1 MMTKETRQFQ
11 TEIQKLLDLMINSI
25 YSHKEIFLR
34 ELISNAS
41 DALDTLRFK
50 AQTDQSLLEDD
61 NDFKIRI
68 DVDPETRTI
77 SVSDNGI
84 GMTRDEVVEHIGT
97 IAKSGTSKLLETMTS
112 KDSKELAPELIGQFG
127 VGFYSCFMVAERVV
141 LTTRTADAKG
151 ATRWE
156 SAGDGSYTI
165 EDCDRAERGTTVT
178 LYLRKVED
186 GDQDFLKE
194 WEIRSTVKK
203 YSDFVT
209 YPICMDIEREEVPT
223 DKDGKPIEGAEPVK
237 KVTEE
242 TLNSMKPVWIK
253 RKSEVTEDEYKEFY
267 RHLSHDWT
275 DPLETIHINAEGK
288 TEYNA
293 LMYIP
298 SQAGMD
304 LFMPEKKSGMQL
316 YVKRIFIMDN
326 CEELMPAYLRF
337 IKGVVD
343 SADLS
348 LNVSREILQHD
359 RLMAMIRKNL
369 VKKVLGNLKEML
381 AKDQEKYLKFWHAFG
396 PVLKEGIHYDFENQ
410 EVLKE
415 LLLFSSTRDDDLTT
429 LKDYCARMPE
439 GQTEIY
445 YITGSS
451 REMLANSPHLE
462 ALKNKGYEV
471 LLMTDPVDE
480 WMLQGLTAY
489 DEKPLK
495 SVAKGEVSLLN
506 EDEKKEA
513 EEKLKVDE
521 EQYASLLTFLKN
533 TLKEKIKDAKLSSRL
548 TDSAVCLVADEHD
561 MSASMERLLRAA
573 GQEVPETKR
582 ILEVNPQHE
591 LVSVMYELYK
601 ENPSDPRL
609 VEYSDLLFDQA
620 LLTEGSPIAD
630 PAKFSKLVTKL
641 MVKAAGK

>member
-1 MMTKETRQFQ
+1 MTKETRKFE
-11 TEIQKLLDLMINSI
+11 TEIQKLLDLMINSL

-50 AQTDQSLLEDD
+50 AQTDQNLLEGD
-61 NDFKIRI
+61 NDFRIRI
-68 DVDPETRTI
+68 DVDSDARTI

-84 GMTRDEVVEHIGT
+84 GMTRDEVIEHIGT
-97 IAKSGTSKLLETMTS
+97 IAKSGTSKFIEAIAA
-112 KDSKELAPELIGQFG
+112 KDSNELVPELIGQFG
-127 VGFYSCFMVAERVV
+127 VGFYSSFMVAERVV
-141 LTTRTADAKG
+141 LTTRTAGSKE
-151 ATRWE
+151 ATLWE
-156 SAGDGSYTI
+156 SVGDGSYTI
-165 EDCDRAERGTTVT
+165 EDGERENRGTTVT
-178 LYLRKVED
+178 LYLRKAE
-186 GDQDFLKE
+186 GADQDFTKE
-194 WEIRSTVKK
+194 WEIRSTIKK

-209 YPICMDIEREEVPT
+209 YPIFMDIEREEVPT

-242 TLNSMKPVWIK
+242 TLNSMKPIWNK

-267 RHLSHDWT
+267 RYLSHDWT
-275 DPLETIHINAEGK
+275 DPLETIHLNAEGK

-326 CEELMPAYLRF
+326 CEELMPPYLRF

-348 LNVSREILQHD
+348 LNISREILQHD
-359 RLMAMIRKNL
+359 RLMTMIRKNL

-381 AKDQEKYLKFWHAFG
+381 EKDREKYLKFWQAFG
-396 PVLKEGIHYDFENQ
+396 LVLKEGIHYDFENQ
-410 EVLKE
+410 EALKD
-415 LLLFSSTRDDDLTT
+415 LLLFASTRGNELTT
-429 LKDYCARMPE
+429 LKEYCSRMPE
-439 GQTEIY
+439 DQKEIY

-451 REMLANSPHLE
+451 REMLTNSPHLE
-462 ALKNKGYEV
+462 ALKTKGYEV

-480 WMLQGLTAY
+480 WVLQGLTAY

-506 EDEKKEA
+506 EEEKKEV
-513 EEKLKVDE
+513 EEKLKADE

-533 TLKEKIKDAKLSSRL
+533 TLREKVKDAKLSSRL

-573 GQEVPETKR
+573 GQDVPETKR
-582 ILEVNPQHE
+582 ILELNPQHE
-591 LVSVMYELYK
+591 LVKVMFDLYK

-609 VEYSDLLFDQA
+609 EEYSELLLDQA

-630 PAKFSKLVTKL
+630 PVKFSKLVAKL
-641 MVKAAGK
+641 MVKAVGK

>member
-1 MMTKETRQFQ
+1 MAKETRRFE
-11 TEIQKLLDLMINSI
+11 TEIQKLLDLMINSL

-50 AQTDQSLLEDD
+50 AQTDQSLLEGDS
-61 NDFKIRI
+61 DFKIKI
-68 DVDPETRTI
+68 EVDPKARSI

-84 GMTRDEVVEHIGT
+84 GMTRDEVIEHIGT
-97 IAKSGTSKLLETMTS
+97 IAKSGTGKLLEAMAK
-112 KDSKELAPELIGQFG
+112 KDSEELSAELIGQFG
-127 VGFYSCFMVAERVV
+127 VGFYSSFMVAERVV
-141 LTTRTADAKG
+141 LTTRAAG
-151 ATRWE
+151 SSEATRWE
-156 SAGDGSYTI
+156 SVGDGSYTI
-165 EDCDRAERGTTVT
+165 EDCDRKSRGTTVT
-178 LYLRKVED
+178 LFLRPLED
-186 GDQDFLKE
+186 GDQDFTQE
-194 WEIRSTVKK
+194 WVIRSTIKK

-209 YPICMDIEREEVPT
+209 YPICMDVEREELPK

-242 TLNSMKPVWIK
+242 VLNSMKPVWNK
-253 RKSEVTEDEYKEFY
+253 RKSEVTEEEYKEFY

-275 DPLETIHINAEGK
+275 DPLEIIHINAEGK

-304 LFMPEKKSGMQL
+304 LFIPEKKSGMQL

-326 CEELMPAYLRF
+326 CEELMPPYLRF

-348 LNVSREILQHD
+348 LNVSREILQHN
-359 RLMAMIRKNL
+359 RLVAMIRKNL
-369 VKKVLGNLKEML
+369 VKKVLGTLKDML
-381 AKDQEKYLKFWHAFG
+381 EKDREKYLKFWQAFG
-396 PVLKEGIHYDFENQ
+396 PVVKEGIHYDYENQ
-410 EVLKE
+410 EALKD
-415 LLLFSSTRDDDLTT
+415 LLLFSSTRDNDLTT
-429 LKDYCARMPE
+429 LKEYCSRMPKD
-439 GQTEIY
+439 QKEIY
-445 YITGSS
+445 YLTGSS

-462 ALKNKGYEV
+462 ALKTKGYEV

-480 WMLQGLTAY
+480 WMLQGLTTY
-489 DEKPLK
+489 DKKPLK

-506 EDEKKEA
+506 DKEKKEA
-513 EEKLKVDE
+513 EEKLKADE

-533 TLKEKIKDAKLSSRL
+533 TLREKIKDVKLSSRL

-561 MSASMERLLRAA
+561 LSASMERLLRAA

-582 ILEVNPQHE
+582 ILEVNPGHE
-591 LVSVMYELYK
+591 LVKVMFDLYK

-609 VEYSDLLFDQA
+609 TEYSELLLDQA

-630 PAKFSKLVTKL
+630 PAKFSKLVAKL
-641 MVKAAGK
+641 MVKAVGK

>member
-1 MMTKETRQFQ
+1 MTKETHQFQ
-11 TEIQKLLDLMINSI
+11 TEIKKLLDLMINSL

-50 AQTDQSLLEDD
+50 AQTDQSLLEGDSD
-61 NDFKIRI
+61 YKIKI
-68 DVDPETRTI
+68 DVDPKARTI

-84 GMTRDEVVEHIGT
+84 GMTRDEVIEHIGT
-97 IAKSGTSKLLETMTS
+97 IAKSGTGKFLEAVAAKG
-112 KDSKELAPELIGQFG
+112 KDDLTPELIGQFG

-141 LTTRTADAKG
+141 LTTRAAGSKE

-165 EDCDRAERGTTVT
+165 EDCDRENRGTTVT
-178 LYLRKVED
+178 LYLRQLED
-186 GDQDFLKE
+186 GDQDFTKE

-209 YPICMDIEREEVPT
+209 YPICMDIEREEVPK
-223 DKDGKPIEGAEPVK
+223 DKDGKPIEGAKPEK
-237 KVTEE
+237 KITEE
-242 TLNSMKPVWIK
+242 TLNSMKPVWNK
-253 RKSEVTEDEYKEFY
+253 RKGEVKEDEYKEFY

-326 CEELMPAYLRF
+326 CEELMPPYLRF

-381 AKDQEKYLKFWHAFG
+381 EKDREKYLKFWKAFG

-410 EVLKE
+410 EALKE
-415 LLLFSSTRDDDLTT
+415 LLLFSSTRDADLTT
-429 LKDYCARMPE
+429 LKEYCSRMPE

-445 YITGSS
+445 YITGSN
-451 REMLANSPHLE
+451 RDMLANSPHLE

-480 WMLQGLTAY
+480 WVLQGLTTY

-495 SVAKGEVSLLN
+495 SVAKGEVSLLS
-506 EDEKKEA
+506 EEEKKEV
-513 EEKLKVDE
+513 EEKLKADE
-521 EQYASLLTFLKN
+521 EQYASLLTYLKN
-533 TLKEKIKDAKLSSRL
+533 TLREKIKDVKLSSRL

-591 LVSVMYELYK
+591 LVKVMFDLYK

-609 VEYSDLLFDQA
+609 AEYSELLLDQA

-630 PAKFSKLVTKL
+630 PVKFSKLVAKL
-641 MVKAAGK
+641 MVKAAAK

>member
-1 MMTKETRQFQ
+1 MTKETRQFQ
-11 TEIQKLLDLMINSI
+11 TEIQKLLDLMINSL

-50 AQTDQSLLEDD
+50 AQTDQSLLEDN

-68 DVDPETRTI
+68 DVDPEARTI

-97 IAKSGTSKLLETMTS
+97 IAKSGTSKLLEAMTS

-242 TLNSMKPVWIK
+242 TLNSMKPVWNK

-326 CEELMPAYLRF
+326 CEELMPTYLRF

-381 AKDQEKYLKFWHAFG
+381 EKDREKYLKFWQAFG

-410 EVLKE
+410 DVLKE
-415 LLLFSSTRDDDLTT
+415 LLLFSSTRDADLTT
-429 LKDYCARMPE
+429 LKEYCSRMPE
-439 GQTEIY
+439 DQKEIY

-495 SVAKGEVSLLN
+495 SVAKGDVSLLN

-591 LVSVMYELYK
+591 LVKVMYELYK

-630 PAKFSKLVTKL
+630 PTKFSKLVTKL

>member
-1 MMTKETRQFQ
+1 MTKETHQFQ
-11 TEIQKLLDLMINSI
+11 TEIKKLLDLMINSL

-50 AQTDQSLLEDD
+50 AQTDQSLLEGDSD
-61 NDFKIRI
+61 YKIKI
-68 DVDPETRTI
+68 DVDPQARTI

-84 GMTRDEVVEHIGT
+84 GMTRDEVIEHIGT
-97 IAKSGTSKLLETMTS
+97 IAKSGTGKFLEAVAAKG
-112 KDSKELAPELIGQFG
+112 KDDLPPELIGQFG

-141 LTTRTADAKG
+141 LTTRAAGSKE

-165 EDCDRAERGTTVT
+165 EDCERENRGTTVT
-178 LYLRKVED
+178 LYLRELEE
-186 GDQDFLKE
+186 GDQDFTKE

-209 YPICMDIEREEVPT
+209 YPICMDIEREEVPK
-223 DKDGKPIEGAEPVK
+223 DKEGKPIEGAEPVK

-242 TLNSMKPVWIK
+242 ILNSMKPVWNR
-253 RKSEVTEDEYKEFY
+253 RKNEVTEDEYKEFY

-316 YVKRIFIMDN
+316 YVKRVFIMDN
-326 CEELMPAYLRF
+326 CEELMPPYLRF

-359 RLMAMIRKNL
+359 RLITMIRKNL

-381 AKDQEKYLKFWHAFG
+381 EKDREKYLKFWQAFG

-410 EVLKE
+410 EALKE
-415 LLLFSSTRDDDLTT
+415 LLLFASTKGDELTT
-429 LKDYCARMPE
+429 LKEYCSRMPE
-439 GQTEIY
+439 DQKEIY
-445 YITGSS
+445 YITGNS

-480 WMLQGLTAY
+480 WVLQGLTTY

-495 SVAKGEVSLLN
+495 SVAKGEVSPLS
-506 EDEKKEA
+506 EEEKKEA
-513 EEKLKVDE
+513 EEKLKADE

-533 TLKEKIKDAKLSSRL
+533 TLREKVKDVKLSSRL
-548 TDSAVCLVADEHD
+548 TDSAVCLVAGEHD

-591 LVSVMYELYK
+591 LVKIMFDLYK

-609 VEYSDLLFDQA
+609 VEYTELLLDQA

-630 PAKFSKLVTKL
+630 PVKFSKLVAKL

>member
-1 MMTKETRQFQ
+1 MTKETRQFE
-11 TEIQKLLDLMINSI
+11 TETQKLLDLMIHSL

-50 AQTDQSLLEDD
+50 AQTDQVLLEGD

-68 DVDPETRTI
+68 DVDPEARSI

-97 IAKSGTSKLLETMTS
+97 IAKSGTSTLLEAMAK
-112 KDSKELAPELIGQFG
+112 KDKEELSSDLIGQFG
-127 VGFYSCFMVAERVV
+127 VGFYSSFMVAERVV
-141 LTTRTADAKG
+141 LTTRPAGSSEAI
-151 ATRWE
+151 RWE
-156 SAGDGSYTI
+156 SAGGGSYTI

-178 LYLRKVED
+178 VYLREVED
-186 GDQDFLKE
+186 GDQDFTKE

-223 DKDGKPIEGAEPVK
+223 DKDGKPVEDAEPVK

-242 TLNSMKPVWIK
+242 TLNSMKPVWNK

-359 RLMAMIRKNL
+359 RLMTMIRKNL
-369 VKKVLGNLKEML
+369 VKKVLGNLKEIL
-381 AKDQEKYLKFWHAFG
+381 EKDREKYLKFWQAFG
-396 PVLKEGIHYDFENQ
+396 AVLKEGIHYDFDNQ
-410 EVLKE
+410 EALKE
-415 LLLFSSTRDDDLTT
+415 LLLFAGTNGDELTT
-429 LKDYCARMPE
+429 LKEYCSRMPE
-439 GQTEIY
+439 GQKEIY

-462 ALKNKGYEV
+462 ALKTKGYEV

-480 WMLQGLTAY
+480 WVLQGLTTY

-506 EDEKKEA
+506 EEEKKEV
-513 EEKLKVDE
+513 EEKLKADE

-533 TLKEKIKDAKLSSRL
+533 NLKDKVKDAKLSSRL

-591 LVSVMYELYK
+591 LVKIMFDLYK

-609 VEYSDLLFDQA
+609 AEYSDLLLDQA

-630 PAKFSKLVTKL
+630 PVKFSKLVAKL

>member
-1 MMTKETRQFQ
+1 MTKETRQFQ
-11 TEIQKLLDLMINSI
+11 TEIKKLLDLMINSL

-34 ELISNAS
+34 ELISNSS

-50 AQTDQSLLEDD
+50 AQTDQNLLEGD

-68 DVDPETRTI
+68 DVDPEARTI
-77 SVSDNGI
+77 SVLDNGI

-97 IAKSGTSKLLETMTS
+97 IAKSGTSKFLEAMAS

-127 VGFYSCFMVAERVV
+127 VGFYSSFMVADRVV
-141 LTTRTADAKG
+141 LTTRAAGSKE

-156 SAGDGSYTI
+156 SVGDGNYTI
-165 EDCDRAERGTTVT
+165 EDGERENRGTTVT
-178 LYLRKVED
+178 LYLRKAED
-186 GDQDFLKE
+186 GAQDFTKE
-194 WEIRSTVKK
+194 WEIRSIVKK

-209 YPICMDIEREEVPT
+209 YPICMDIEREEVPK

-242 TLNSMKPVWIK
+242 ILNSMKPIWNK

-298 SQAGMD
+298 SRAGID

-337 IKGVVD
+337 INGVVD

-359 RLMAMIRKNL
+359 RLMALIRKNL

-381 AKDQEKYLKFWHAFG
+381 EKDREKYLKFWQAFG
-396 PVLKEGIHYDFENQ
+396 PVLKEGIHYDFDNQ
-410 EVLKE
+410 EALKE
-415 LLLFSSTRDDDLTT
+415 LLLFASTKGDELTT
-429 LKDYCARMPE
+429 LKEYCSRMSE
-439 GQTEIY
+439 DQKEIF

-462 ALKNKGYEV
+462 ALKTKGYEV

-480 WMLQGLTAY
+480 WVLQGLTPY

-495 SVAKGEVSLLN
+495 SVAKGDVSLLN

-573 GQEVPETKR
+573 GQDVPETKR

-591 LVSVMYELYK
+591 LVKVMFNLYK
-601 ENPSDPRL
+601 ENPSDPQL
-609 VEYSDLLFDQA
+609 TEYSELLLDQA
-620 LLTEGSPIAD
+620 LLTEGSPLAD
-630 PAKFSKLVTKL
+630 PVKFSKLVAKL

>member
-1 MMTKETRQFQ
+1 MTKETRQFQ
-11 TEIQKLLDLMINSI
+11 TEIKKLLDLMINSL

-34 ELISNAS
+34 ELISNSS
-41 DALDTLRFK
+41 DALDTLCFK
-50 AQTDQSLLEDD
+50 AQTDQNLLEGD

-68 DVDPETRTI
+68 DVDPEARTI
-77 SVSDNGI
+77 SVLDNGI

-97 IAKSGTSKLLETMTS
+97 IAKSGTSKFLEAMAS

-127 VGFYSCFMVAERVV
+127 VGFYSSFMVADRVV
-141 LTTRTADAKG
+141 LTTRAAGSKE

-156 SAGDGSYTI
+156 SVGDGNYTI
-165 EDCDRAERGTTVT
+165 EDGERENRGTTVT
-178 LYLRKVED
+178 LYLRKAED
-186 GDQDFLKE
+186 GAQDFTKE
-194 WEIRSTVKK
+194 WEIRSIVKK

-209 YPICMDIEREEVPT
+209 YPICMDIEREEVPK

-242 TLNSMKPVWIK
+242 ILNSMKPIWNK

-298 SQAGMD
+298 SRAGID

-337 IKGVVD
+337 INGVVD

-359 RLMAMIRKNL
+359 RLMALIRKNL

-381 AKDQEKYLKFWHAFG
+381 EKDREKYLKFWQAFG
-396 PVLKEGIHYDFENQ
+396 PVLKEGIHYDFDNQ
-410 EVLKE
+410 EALKE
-415 LLLFSSTRDDDLTT
+415 LLLFASTKGDELTT
-429 LKDYCARMPE
+429 LKEYCSRMSE
-439 GQTEIY
+439 DQKEIF

-462 ALKNKGYEV
+462 ALKTKGYEV

-480 WMLQGLTAY
+480 WVLQGLTPY

-495 SVAKGEVSLLN
+495 SVAKGDVSLLN

-513 EEKLKVDE
+513 EEKLKADE

-573 GQEVPETKR
+573 GQDVPETKR

-591 LVSVMYELYK
+591 LVKVMFNLYK
-601 ENPSDPRL
+601 ENPSDPQL
-609 VEYSDLLFDQA
+609 TEYSELLLDQA
-620 LLTEGSPIAD
+620 LLTEGSPLAD
-630 PAKFSKLVTKL
+630 PVKFSKLVTKL

>member
-1 MMTKETRQFQ
+1 MTKETRQFQ
-11 TEIQKLLDLMINSI
+11 TEIQKLLDLMINSL

-50 AQTDQSLLEDD
+50 AQTDQSLLEDN

-68 DVDPETRTI
+68 DVDPEARTI

-97 IAKSGTSKLLETMTS
+97 IAKSGTSKLLEAMTS

-242 TLNSMKPVWIK
+242 TLNSMKPVWNK

-381 AKDQEKYLKFWHAFG
+381 EKDREKYLKFWQAFG

-410 EVLKE
+410 DVLKE
-415 LLLFSSTRDDDLTT
+415 LLLFSSTRDADLTT
-429 LKDYCARMPE
+429 LKEYCSRMPE
-439 GQTEIY
+439 DQKEIF

-495 SVAKGEVSLLN
+495 SVAKGDVSLLN

-591 LVSVMYELYK
+591 LVKVMYELYK

-630 PAKFSKLVTKL
+630 PAKFSKLVAKL
-641 MVKAAGK
+641 MVKAVGK

>member
-1 MMTKETRQFQ
+1 MTKETRRFE
-11 TEIQKLLDLMINSI
+11 TEIQKLLDLMINSL

-50 AQTDQSLLEDD
+50 AQTDQSLLEGDS
-61 NDFKIRI
+61 DFKIKI
-68 DVDPETRTI
+68 EVDPKARSI

-84 GMTRDEVVEHIGT
+84 GMTRDEVIEHIGT
-97 IAKSGTSKLLETMTS
+97 IAKSGTGKLLEAMAK
-112 KDSKELAPELIGQFG
+112 KDSEELSAELIGQFG
-127 VGFYSCFMVAERVV
+127 VGFYSSFMVAERVV
-141 LTTRTADAKG
+141 LTTRAAG
-151 ATRWE
+151 SSEATRWE
-156 SAGDGSYTI
+156 SVGDGSYTI
-165 EDCDRAERGTTVT
+165 EDCDRKSRGTTVT
-178 LYLRKVED
+178 LFLRPLED
-186 GDQDFLKE
+186 GDQDFTQE
-194 WEIRSTVKK
+194 WVIRSTIKK

-209 YPICMDIEREEVPT
+209 YPICMDVEREEVPK
-223 DKDGKPIEGAEPVK
+223 DKDGKPIEGAKPVK

-242 TLNSMKPVWIK
+242 VLNSMKPVWNK
-253 RKSEVTEDEYKEFY
+253 RKSEVTEEEYKEFY

-275 DPLETIHINAEGK
+275 DPLEIIHINAEGK

-304 LFMPEKKSGMQL
+304 LFIPEKKSGMQL

-326 CEELMPAYLRF
+326 CEELMPPYLRF

-348 LNVSREILQHD
+348 LNVSREILQHN
-359 RLMAMIRKNL
+359 RLVAMIRKNL
-369 VKKVLGNLKEML
+369 VKKVLGTLKDML
-381 AKDQEKYLKFWHAFG
+381 EKDREKYLKFWQAFG
-396 PVLKEGIHYDFENQ
+396 PVVKEGIHYDYENQ
-410 EVLKE
+410 EALKD
-415 LLLFSSTRDDDLTT
+415 LLLFASTRDNDLTT
-429 LKDYCARMPE
+429 LKEYCSRMPKD
-439 GQTEIY
+439 QKEIY
-445 YITGSS
+445 YLTGSS

-462 ALKNKGYEV
+462 ALKSKGYEV

-480 WMLQGLTAY
+480 WMLQGLTTY
-489 DEKPLK
+489 DKKPLK

-506 EDEKKEA
+506 DKEKKEA
-513 EEKLKVDE
+513 EEKLKADE

-533 TLKEKIKDAKLSSRL
+533 TLREKIKDVKLSSRL

-561 MSASMERLLRAA
+561 LSASMERLLRAA

-582 ILEVNPQHE
+582 ILEVNPGHE
-591 LVSVMYELYK
+591 LVKVMFDLYK

-609 VEYSDLLFDQA
+609 TEYSELLLDQA

-630 PAKFSKLVTKL
+630 PAKFSKLVAKL
-641 MVKAAGK
+641 MVKAVGK

>member
-1 MMTKETRQFQ
+1 MTKETRQFQ
-11 TEIQKLLDLMINSI
+11 TEIQKLLDLMINSL

-50 AQTDQSLLEDD
+50 AQTDQSLLEDN

-68 DVDPETRTI
+68 DVDPEARTI

-97 IAKSGTSKLLETMTS
+97 IAKSGTSKLLEAMTS

-242 TLNSMKPVWIK
+242 ILNSMKPVWNK

-326 CEELMPAYLRF
+326 CEELMPTYLRF

-381 AKDQEKYLKFWHAFG
+381 EKDREKYLKFWQAFG

-410 EVLKE
+410 DVLKE
-415 LLLFSSTRDDDLTT
+415 LLLFSSTRDADLTT
-429 LKDYCARMPE
+429 LKEYCSRMPE
-439 GQTEIY
+439 DQKEIY

-495 SVAKGEVSLLN
+495 SVAKGDVSLLN

-591 LVSVMYELYK
+591 LVKVMYELYK

-630 PAKFSKLVTKL
+630 PTKFSKLVTKL

>member
-1 MMTKETRQFQ
+1 MTKETHQFQ
-11 TEIQKLLDLMINSI
+11 TEIKKLLDLMINSL

-50 AQTDQSLLEDD
+50 AQTDQSLLEGDSD
-61 NDFKIRI
+61 YKIKI
-68 DVDPETRTI
+68 DVDPQARTI

-84 GMTRDEVVEHIGT
+84 GMTRDEVIEHIGT
-97 IAKSGTSKLLETMTS
+97 IAKSGTGKFLEAVAAKG
-112 KDSKELAPELIGQFG
+112 KDDLPPELIGQFG

-141 LTTRTADAKG
+141 LTTRAAGSKE

-165 EDCDRAERGTTVT
+165 EDCERENRGTTVT
-178 LYLRKVED
+178 LYLRELEE
-186 GDQDFLKE
+186 GDQDFTKE

-209 YPICMDIEREEVPT
+209 YPICMDIEREEVPK
-223 DKDGKPIEGAEPVK
+223 DKEGKPIEGAEPVK

-242 TLNSMKPVWIK
+242 ILNSMKPVWNR
-253 RKSEVTEDEYKEFY
+253 RKNEVTEDEYKEFY

-316 YVKRIFIMDN
+316 YVKRVFIMDN
-326 CEELMPAYLRF
+326 CEELMPPYLRF

-359 RLMAMIRKNL
+359 RLITMIRKNL

-381 AKDQEKYLKFWHAFG
+381 EKDREKYLKFWQAFG

-410 EVLKE
+410 EALKE
-415 LLLFSSTRDDDLTT
+415 LLLFASTKGDELTT
-429 LKDYCARMPE
+429 LKEYCSRMPE
-439 GQTEIY
+439 DQKEIY
-445 YITGSS
+445 YITGNS
-451 REMLANSPHLE
+451 RELLANSPHLE

-480 WMLQGLTAY
+480 WVLQGLTTY

-495 SVAKGEVSLLN
+495 SVAKGEVSPLS
-506 EDEKKEA
+506 EEEKKEA
-513 EEKLKVDE
+513 EEKLKADE

-533 TLKEKIKDAKLSSRL
+533 TLREKVKDVKLSSRL
-548 TDSAVCLVADEHD
+548 TDSAVCLVAGEHD

-591 LVSVMYELYK
+591 LVKIMFDLYK

-609 VEYSDLLFDQA
+609 VEYTELLLDQA

-630 PAKFSKLVTKL
+630 PVKFSKLVAKL

>member
-1 MMTKETRQFQ
+1 MTKETRQFQ
-11 TEIQKLLDLMINSI
+11 TEIQKLLDLMINSL

-68 DVDPETRTI
+68 DVDPEARTI

-97 IAKSGTSKLLETMTS
+97 IAKSGTSKFLEAMTS

-141 LTTRTADAKG
+141 LTTRTADARG

-156 SAGDGSYTI
+156 SAGDGSYTV
-165 EDCDRAERGTTVT
+165 EDCDREERGTTVT

-186 GDQDFLKE
+186 GDQDFVKE

-242 TLNSMKPVWIK
+242 TLNSMKPVWNK

-359 RLMAMIRKNL
+359 RLVAMIKKNL
-369 VKKVLGNLKEML
+369 VKKVLGTLKEML
-381 AKDQEKYLKFWHAFG
+381 EKDREKYLKFWQAFG

-415 LLLFSSTRDDDLTT
+415 LLLFSSTRDADLTT
-429 LKDYCARMPE
+429 LKDYCSRMPE

-495 SVAKGEVSLLN
+495 SVAKGDVSLYS
-506 EDEKKEA
+506 EEEKKEV
-513 EEKLKVDE
+513 EEKLKADE

-533 TLKEKIKDAKLSSRL
+533 TLREKVKDARLSSRL

-573 GQEVPETKR
+573 GQDVPETKR

-591 LVSVMYELYK
+591 LVKVMFDLYK
-601 ENPSDPRL
+601 DNPSDPRL
-609 VEYSDLLFDQA
+609 AEYSELLLDQA
-620 LLTEGSPIAD
+620 LLTEGTPLAD
-630 PAKFSKLVTKL
+630 PVKFSKLVAKL

>member
-1 MMTKETRQFQ
+1 MTKETRQFQ
-11 TEIQKLLDLMINSI
+11 TEIQKLLDLMINSL

-50 AQTDQSLLEDD
+50 AQTDQSLLEDN

-68 DVDPETRTI
+68 DVDPEARTI

-97 IAKSGTSKLLETMTS
+97 IAKSGTSKLLEAMTS

-242 TLNSMKPVWIK
+242 ILNSMKPVWNK

-326 CEELMPAYLRF
+326 CEELMPTYLRF

-381 AKDQEKYLKFWHAFG
+381 EKDREKYLKFWQAFG

-410 EVLKE
+410 DVLKE
-415 LLLFSSTRDDDLTT
+415 LLLFSSTRDADLTT
-429 LKDYCARMPE
+429 LKEYCSRMPE
-439 GQTEIY
+439 DQKEIY

-495 SVAKGEVSLLN
+495 SVAKGDVSLLN

-591 LVSVMYELYK
+591 LVKVMYELYK

>member
-1 MMTKETRQFQ
+1 MTKETRQFQ
-11 TEIQKLLDLMINSI
+11 TEIKKLLDLMINSL

-34 ELISNAS
+34 ELISNSS

-50 AQTDQSLLEDD
+50 AQTDQNLLEGD

-68 DVDPETRTI
+68 DADPKARTI
-77 SVSDNGI
+77 SVLDNGI

-97 IAKSGTSKLLETMTS
+97 IAKSGTSKFLEAMAS

-127 VGFYSCFMVAERVV
+127 VGFYSSFMVADRVV
-141 LTTRTADAKG
+141 LTTRAAGSKE

-156 SAGDGSYTI
+156 SVGDGNYTI
-165 EDCDRAERGTTVT
+165 EDGERENRGTTVT
-178 LYLRKVED
+178 LYLRKPED
-186 GDQDFLKE
+186 GAQDFAKE
-194 WEIRSTVKK
+194 WEIRSIVKK

-223 DKDGKPIEGAEPVK
+223 DKDGKPVEGAEPVK

-242 TLNSMKPVWIK
+242 TLNSMKPIWNK

-275 DPLETIHINAEGK
+275 DPQETIHINAEGK

-304 LFMPEKKSGMQL
+304 LFTPDKKSGMQL

-326 CEELMPAYLRF
+326 CEELMPPYLRF

-348 LNVSREILQHD
+348 LNISREILQHD
-359 RLMAMIRKNL
+359 RLMTLIRKNL

-381 AKDQEKYLKFWHAFG
+381 EKNREKYLKFWQAFG
-396 PVLKEGIHYDFENQ
+396 SVLKEGIHYDFDNQ
-410 EVLKE
+410 EALKE
-415 LLLFSSTRDDDLTT
+415 LLLFASTKGDELTT
-429 LKDYCARMPE
+429 LKEYCSRMSE
-439 GQTEIY
+439 DQKEIF

-462 ALKNKGYEV
+462 ALKTKGYEV

-480 WMLQGLTAY
+480 WVLQGLTTY

-495 SVAKGEVSLLN
+495 SVAKGDVSLLN
-506 EDEKKEA
+506 EDEKKEV
-513 EEKLKVDE
+513 EGKLKADE

-533 TLKEKIKDAKLSSRL
+533 SLRESVKDVKLSSRL
-548 TDSAVCLVADEHD
+548 TDSAVCLVGDEHD

-573 GQEVPETKR
+573 GQDIPETKR
-582 ILEVNPQHE
+582 ILELNPQHE
-591 LVSVMYELYK
+591 LVKIMFALYK
-601 ENPSDPRL
+601 DNPSDPRL
-609 VEYSDLLFDQA
+609 AEYSELLLDQA

-630 PAKFSKLVTKL
+630 PAKFSKLVAKL